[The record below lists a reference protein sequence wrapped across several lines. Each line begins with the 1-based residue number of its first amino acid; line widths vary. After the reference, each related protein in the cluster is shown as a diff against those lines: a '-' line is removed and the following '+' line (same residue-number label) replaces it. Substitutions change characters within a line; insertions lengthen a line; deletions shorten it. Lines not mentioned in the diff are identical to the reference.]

1 MTNEDIAM
9 QLISLY
15 ASASMRNCSTAEHK
29 RAVANA
35 ILRLGYVWEDDIQ
48 LEESK

>member
-1 MTNEDIAM
+1 MINEEIAM

-15 ASASMRNCSTAEHK
+15 ASASMHNCSTAEHK

-35 ILRLGYVWEDDIQ
+35 ILHLGYTWEDDIQ
-48 LEESK
+48 REDSK

>member
-1 MTNEDIAM
+1 MTNEEIAM

-15 ASASMRNCSTAEHK
+15 ASASMRNCSTTEHK

-35 ILRLGYVWEDDIQ
+35 ILRLGYSWEDDSQ
-48 LEESK
+48 LEEPQ

>member
-1 MTNEDIAM
+1 MTNEEIAM

-35 ILRLGYVWEDDIQ
+35 ILHLGYSWEDDIQ
-48 LEESK
+48 LEEPK